1 MRPPSGLEN
10 FPLPFPPPFAKL
22 TPTMTRWNYSA
33 PRVGDLQSPSVTPL
47 TPAGNWKSP
56 ARLPALLLL
65 LALLCAAV
73 TSTRAAAPFELKDGD
88 RVIFLG
94 DTLIEREQTYGWI
107 ELMLTT
113 RFPDRNVTFR
123 NLGWSADLPDG
134 ESRLGLSLAQAGVE
148 PAGEAW
154 KLLQK
159 QIEETKPTVAF
170 IGYGMAASF
179 DGAAGLPKFK
189 ADYERLLDTIE
200 KLSPGCRLVLLSPIK
215 HEKLPAPLP
224 DPAKHNEQLD
234 LYTKAIGEIATARKG
249 AFVSMSLQ
257 FETMARPLF
266 NQAAS
271 QVKLTENGI
280 HLSAQGYE
288 MAALTLTVR
297 LGMTR
302 PGGDETWSRTPT
314 GETLRQVILRKNEFF
329 FHRSRPANM
338 AYIFGFRKREQGKN
352 AVEMPQFDP
361 LIAAEEKKI
370 RELCKHLND
379 ASFKPGPEL
388 QPAALLGKAAAA
400 KHTPQPTP
408 EFTVADGLEVT
419 LWAENPHLAKPIQIN
434 FDPQGRLWVASSE
447 VYPQIE
453 PGQAAHDKIVVLEDT
468 KGAGK
473 ADKATVFADNMLIPT
488 GLAPGDGGVYVAQST
503 ELLHLKDTDG
513 DGKADVRR
521 IVLSSFGTEDTHHN
535 LHTLRWGPD
544 GRLWM
549 NQSIYTRS
557 EVETPH
563 GVVRLRS
570 GGIMRFEPA
579 SQKLEVIF
587 KGWVN
592 AWGHQFD
599 EFGQSFVTD
608 GAGGGGINWG
618 LPGAMYQ
625 TYARARRILPSVS
638 PGGYPKFA
646 SLEIIRS
653 THFPADWQ
661 GRVVTCD
668 FRANRVTSFS
678 ITEQGAGYITKQ
690 EADICRTS
698 NNTFRPIDVK
708 LGPDGALYI
717 ADWSNPII
725 NHGEVDF
732 RDPRRD
738 REHGRIWRVSVK
750 GKAGLKNP
758 ALAKATTTTLL
769 NELLSPNHF
778 TSSQATRLLVEK
790 GSAAV
795 APELKTWTAKL
806 KTEKEQLAALWIHQ
820 SLNVP
825 APELL
830 TQLLGA
836 QDGRIRAAAVRALSF
851 VTSRPA
857 QPVRV
862 ADANG
867 TVSTYLADTGAAL
880 AESDTVA
887 RLAKL
892 VTDPHP
898 RVRMEAVRALAKFPS
913 AKSAELV
920 LSAVNTIGA
929 DTFLDYAVWLS
940 INELAQP
947 FLAALESGAWSPDSP
962 AKQQQLEFA
971 MKALDP
977 ALASSSVAKILAA
990 KPLTKDGSGPWI
1002 ELIGAAGGPA
1012 EINRLWEQIV
1022 QRDFTDAALN
1032 RALAA
1037 LTSAARLRN
1046 VKPAGD
1052 SARGLA
1058 LLSYANLT
1066 TRVAYVNLLGAWKN
1080 PGAAFA
1086 EMIKAASTENTP
1098 AEVRTALFAA
1108 FRELGAIPPVLGALQ
1123 PLTAKTSPV
1132 FVRRA
1137 AAVTLASLQPA
1148 KFADLALDELAETKT
1163 EAEALDLW
1171 RGVLATKGAA
1181 KSFGEKV
1188 GSRTALPPHVASAG
1202 LRAAREGAQPDPTLV
1217 ASLTKLANITA
1228 LSPDKLTPA
1237 KLKELADLALK
1248 SGDPARGER
1257 VYRRAELGCV
1267 LCHSI
1272 GGVGGKVGPDM
1283 TSLGAAAPADYL
1295 VESVLLPNAKIK
1307 EGFHGINVET
1317 KDDLEYSGILVRETG
1332 QEVVLRNAQNQ
1343 EVSVAKSNIRKRANA
1358 SQSLMPAGLLD
1369 TLPESDR
1376 NDLVAFLSRLGKAG
1390 DYDASK
1396 GGVARVW
1403 RVLPVTHRMDQGG
1416 WDKITKG
1423 DFTAKWTA
1431 MESGIGEQTWKP
1443 LTSLVNGALAKADFA
1458 PSNMPGHVTLTSVF
1472 AATTFTLAKPGQ
1484 VTLAVDGI
1492 AKPEVW
1498 VNGQKLT
1505 KLANQFPAGTHT
1517 VVLRLDGAK
1526 LPESVRL
1533 KSADVSWALN

>member
-1 MRPPSGLEN
+1 
-10 FPLPFPPPFAKL
+10 
-22 TPTMTRWNYSA
+22 MTRWFTS
-33 PRVGDLQSPSVTPL
+33 
-47 TPAGNWKSP
+47 
-56 ARLPALLLL
+56 L
-65 LALLCAAV
+65 LALACAAI
-73 TSTRAAAPFELKDGD
+73 TSVSAAAPFELKDGD

-94 DTLIEREQTYGWI
+94 DTLIEREQHYGWI

-123 NLGWSADLPDG
+123 NLGWSADLPNG
-134 ESRLGLSLAQAGVE
+134 ESRLGLSLTQAGVE
-148 PAGEAW
+148 PEGEAW

-179 DGAAGLPKFK
+179 AGEAGLPKFK
-189 ADYERLLDTIE
+189 EDYNRLLDAIE
-200 KLSPGCRLVLLSPIK
+200 KISPGCRLVLLSPIK
-215 HEKLPAPLP
+215 HEKSPAPLP

-234 LYTKAIGEIATARKG
+234 LYTRTIGVMAAARK
-249 AFVSMSLQ
+249 ASFVSQFRGLNGGPLPRVTSTDLPGVYPMS
-257 FETMARPLF
+257 
-266 NQAAS
+266 AAS
-271 QVKLTENGI
+271 VTENGI
-280 HLSAQGYE
+280 HLTG
-288 MAALTLTVR
+288 AAYAKLALVICAELTGKLMSPAT
-297 LGMTR
+297 LNQTA
-302 PGGDETWSRTPT
+302 ES
-314 GETLRQVILRKNEFF
+314 LRQVILRKNEFY

-352 AVEMPQFDP
+352 AVEMPQFEP

-408 EFTVADGLEVT
+408 EFTVADGFEVT

-453 PGQAAHDKIVVLEDT
+453 PGQAAHDKIIVLEDT
-468 KGAGK
+468 TGAGK
-473 ADKATVFADNMLIPT
+473 ADKHTVFAEGLLIPT
-488 GLAPGDGGVYVAQST
+488 GVIPGDGGCYVAQST
-503 ELLHLKDTDG
+503 ELLHFKQTDPKKFVG
-513 DGKADVRR
+513 DQRR

-653 THFPADWQ
+653 QHFPADWQ

-738 REHGRIWRVSVK
+738 REHGRIWRVAAK

-758 ALAKATTTTLL
+758 ELAKANAGALL

-790 GSAAV
+790 GTAAV

-820 SLNVP
+820 SLNIP

-830 TQLLGA
+830 TKLLAA

-851 VTSRPA
+851 ATTAPTK
-857 QPVRV
+857 PVLV

-867 TVSTYLADTGAAL
+867 TASTYLADTGAAFT
-880 AESDTVA
+880 ESDTVT

-892 VTDPHP
+892 VADPHP

-920 LSAVNTIGA
+920 LSAVDTIGA
-929 DTFLDYAVWLS
+929 DGFLDYAVWLS

-947 FLAALESGAWSPDSP
+947 FLAALESGAWVPNSP
-962 AKQQQLEFA
+962 AKQTQLEYA
-971 MKALDP
+971 MKSLDP
-977 ALASSSVAKILAA
+977 ALAASSVAKLLAA
-990 KPLTKDGSGPWI
+990 KPLTKDGAGPWI
-1002 ELIGAAGGPA
+1002 ELIGAAGGPD
-1012 EINRLWEQIV
+1012 EINRLWEQV
-1022 QRDFTDAALN
+1022 VALNFSDAALN
-1032 RALAA
+1032 RSLAA

-1046 VKPAGD
+1046 VKPGGD
-1052 SARGLA
+1052 SSRGLS
-1058 LLSYANLT
+1058 LLSNANLP
-1066 TRVAYVNLLGAWKN
+1066 TRVAFANLLGAWKN

-1086 EMIKAASTENTP
+1086 EMVKLAGTENTP
-1098 AEVRTALFAA
+1098 AEVRVALFAA
-1108 FRELGAIPPVLGALQ
+1108 FRELGAIGPVLGALQ
-1123 PLTAKTSPV
+1123 PMAAKTSPAL
-1132 FVRRA
+1132 VRRA
-1137 AAVTLASLQPA
+1137 AVVTLASLQPA
-1148 KFADLALDELAETKT
+1148 KFADITLDELADTKT

-1188 GSRTALPPHVASAG
+1188 GGRTALPPHVASSG

-1248 SGDPARGER
+1248 VGDPARGER

-1295 VESVLLPNAKIK
+1295 VESLLLPNAKIK
-1307 EGFHGINVET
+1307 EGFHGITVET
-1317 KDDLEYSGILVRETG
+1317 KDDLEYNGILVRETG

-1358 SQSLMPAGLLD
+1358 QTSLMPTGLVD
-1369 TLPESDR
+1369 ALPESER
-1376 NDLVAFLSRLGKAG
+1376 NDLIAFLSRLGKPG

-1431 MESGIGEQTWKP
+1431 MESGIGNHTWST
-1443 LTSLVNGALAKADFA
+1443 LTSRVSGALAKADFTPA
-1458 PSNMPGHVTLTSVF
+1458 NIPPFVTLTGVF
-1472 AATTFTLAKPGQ
+1472 VATTFTVAKPGQ
-1484 VTLAVDGI
+1484 VAFTVDGVS
-1492 AKPEVW
+1492 KPELW
-1498 VNGQKLT
+1498 VNGQKLA
-1505 KLANQFPAGTHT
+1505 KLANEFPAGTHT
-1517 VVLRLDGAK
+1517 IVLRLDGAK

-1533 KSADVSWALN
+1533 KSTDVSWALTP

>member
-1 MRPPSGLEN
+1 MR
-10 FPLPFPPPFAKL
+10 
-22 TPTMTRWNYSA
+22 
-33 PRVGDLQSPSVTPL
+33 
-47 TPAGNWKSP
+47 
-56 ARLPALLLL
+56 RLLFL
-65 LALLCAAV
+65 LAAACLF
-73 TSTRAAAPFELKDGD
+73 TASLRAAAPFELKDGD
-88 RVIFLG
+88 RVVFLG
-94 DTLIEREQTYGWI
+94 DTLMEREQHYGWI

-113 RFPDRNVTFR
+113 RFPDRHVTFR
-123 NLGWSADLPDG
+123 NLGWSADLPNG
-134 ESRLGLSLAQAGVE
+134 ESRLGLSLTQAGNE
-148 PAGEAW
+148 PVGEAW

-179 DGAAGLPKFK
+179 AGEAGLAKFKEDYNRLLDAIEKISPACRFVLLSYGPKPNSYSPEDGGGLPKPTRARLEQLKSYMAAVKQLAETRRLSYVPADDTPIDFGGAHWQHVGK
-189 ADYERLLDTIE
+189 APLTDNWIHYTSNGYRAVARTIE
-200 KLSPGCRLVLLSPIK
+200 FFLFESPEPGKWFTASKSL
-215 HEKLPAPLP
+215 EPLR
-224 DPAKHNEQLD
+224 A
-234 LYTKAIGEIATARKG
+234 
-249 AFVSMSLQ
+249 
-257 FETMARPLF
+257 
-266 NQAAS
+266 
-271 QVKLTENGI
+271 
-280 HLSAQGYE
+280 
-288 MAALTLTVR
+288 
-297 LGMTR
+297 
-302 PGGDETWSRTPT
+302 
-314 GETLRQVILRKNEFF
+314 VILRKNEFY

-338 AYIFGFRKREQGKN
+338 AYIFGFRKREQGQN
-352 AVEMPQFDP
+352 AVEIPQFDP
-361 LIAAEEKKI
+361 LIEAEEKKI
-370 RELCKHLND
+370 FELCKHLND

-388 QPAALLGKAAAA
+388 QPAKLLERAAAA
-400 KHTPQPTP
+400 KFTPQPHP
-408 EFTVADGLEVT
+408 EFTVADGFEVT
-419 LWAENPHLAKPIQIN
+419 LWAENPFLHKPIQIN

-447 VYPQIE
+447 VYPQVE
-453 PGQAAHDKIVVLEDT
+453 PGEAAHDKIIVLEDT

-473 ADKATVFADNMLIPT
+473 ADKATIFADGLLIPT
-488 GLAPGDGGVYVAQST
+488 GVIPGDGGCYVAQST
-503 ELLHLKDTDG
+503 ELLHFKQTDPKKFVG
-513 DGKADVRR
+513 DQRR

-557 EVETPH
+557 EIETPH

-579 SQKLEVIF
+579 SQKLEVVF

-608 GAGGGGINWG
+608 GAGFQGINWG
-618 LPGAMYQ
+618 LPGAMYF
-625 TYARARRILPSVS
+625 TYAKARRTLQSIS
-638 PGGYPKFA
+638 PGNYPKFA

-668 FRANRVTSFS
+668 FRANRVTSFDVA
-678 ITEQGAGYITKQ
+678 EQGAGYVTKQ
-690 EADICRTS
+690 GPDLLRTA

-750 GKAGLKNP
+750 GKAVLKNP
-758 ALAKATTTTLL
+758 LAAVPMTIVRGTGSSISENSFRPASTNVFTPQIATPTLL

-778 TSSQATRLLVEK
+778 NAAQATHLLVEK

-820 SLNVP
+820 ALNLP
-825 APELL
+825 APELQ
-830 TQLLGA
+830 TKLLAA

-851 VTSRPA
+851 ATTAPA
-857 QPVRV
+857 QPVRI

-867 TVSTYLADTGAAL
+867 TASTYLADAGANFSAT
-880 AESDTVA
+880 DTVA

-920 LSAVNTIGA
+920 LSAVDGIGT
-929 DTFLDYAVWLS
+929 DPFLDYAVWLS

-971 MKALDP
+971 MKSLDP
-977 ALASSSVAKILAA
+977 ALAASSVAKILAA
-990 KPLTKDGSGPWI
+990 KPLTKDGNGPWI
-1002 ELIGAAGGPA
+1002 ELIGAAGGQA
-1012 EINRLWEQIV
+1012 EINNLWEKV
-1022 QRDFTDAALN
+1022 ATRDFNDAALI
-1032 RALAA
+1032 RALSSLAQ
-1037 LTSAARLRN
+1037 AARLRN
-1046 VKPAGD
+1046 VKPSGD
-1052 SARGLA
+1052 ASRGIS
-1058 LLSYANLT
+1058 LLYYAT
-1066 TRVAYVNLLGAWKN
+1066 YQERVAFVNLLGAWKN

-1086 EMIKAASTENTP
+1086 EMVKMAGDERTP
-1098 AEVRTALFAA
+1098 AEVRPALFAA
-1108 FRELGAIPPVLGALQ
+1108 FRELGAIGPVLGALQ
-1123 PLTAKTSPV
+1123 PLAAKTSPAAI
-1132 FVRRA
+1132 RRA

-1148 KFADLALDELAETKT
+1148 KFAGLALDELAETKT

-1171 RGVLATKGAA
+1171 RSVLVTKGAA
-1181 KSFGEKV
+1181 KQFADKV
-1188 GSRTALPPHVASAG
+1188 ATKTTLPTHVASSG
-1202 LRAAREGAQPDPTLV
+1202 LRAAREGGQPDPTLV
-1217 ASLTKLANITA
+1217 AALTKLANITA
-1228 LSPDKLTPA
+1228 LSPDKLTPE

-1248 SGDPARGER
+1248 TGDPARGER
-1257 VYRRAELGCV
+1257 VYRRAELGCT

-1307 EGFHGINVET
+1307 EGFHSTVITT
-1317 KDDLEYSGILVRETG
+1317 KDDQEFSGILVRETG
-1332 QEVVLRNAQNQ
+1332 QELILRNAQNL
-1343 EVSVAKSNIRKRANA
+1343 EVSVAKNNVAKRANGL
-1358 SQSLMPAGLLD
+1358 SLMPSGLVD
-1369 TLPESDR
+1369 ALPESER
-1376 NDLVAFLSRLGKAG
+1376 NDLIAFLSRLGKPG

-1431 MESGIGEQTWKP
+1431 MESGIGEHTWTT
-1443 LTSLVNGALAKADFA
+1443 LTSQVNGALSKADFGPLA
-1458 PSNMPGHVTLTSVF
+1458 DVPKHVTLTSVF
-1472 AATTFTLAKPGQ
+1472 VGTTFTLAKAGQ
-1484 VTLAVDGI
+1484 VTLSVEGANTADAWLNGSK
-1492 AKPEVW
+1492 AKVMAPGAKQ
-1498 VNGQKLT
+1498 NLALT
-1505 KLANQFPAGTHT
+1505 SQLPAGTHT
-1517 VVLRLDGAK
+1517 IVIRLDGAK

-1533 KSADVSWALN
+1533 KSTDVSWALN

>member
-1 MRPPSGLEN
+1 MRQDGGMKS
-10 FPLPFPPPFAKL
+10 FFA
-22 TPTMTRWNYSA
+22 
-33 PRVGDLQSPSVTPL
+33 
-47 TPAGNWKSP
+47 
-56 ARLPALLLL
+56 ALFLLGSFGWL
-65 LALLCAAV
+65 
-73 TSTRAAAPFELKDGD
+73 SAAPFELKDGD

-94 DTLIEREQTYGWI
+94 DTLIEREQSYGWI

-123 NLGWSADLPDG
+123 NLGWSADMPDG

-159 QIEETKPTVAF
+159 QIEEARPTVAF

-224 DPAKHNEQLD
+224 DSTKHNEQLAQYD
-234 LYTKAIGEIATARKG
+234 LAIKSIAAQRKAR
-249 AFVSMSLQ
+249 FVSFLDLHNTEPMKSS
-257 FETMARPLF
+257 PLK
-266 NQAAS
+266 Q
-271 QVKLTENGI
+271 TENGI
-280 HLSAQGYE
+280 HLSSMGYQ
-288 MAALTLTVR
+288 AAATYLEGMLFGMPGTWWGKLTAVE
-297 LGMTR
+297 
-302 PGGDETWSRTPT
+302 P
-314 GETLRQVILRKNEFF
+314 LRQVILRKNEFF

-379 ASFKPGPEL
+379 ANFKPGPEL
-388 QPAALLGKAAAA
+388 APAPLRGKPAAA

-408 EFTVADGLEVT
+408 EFTVADGFEVT
-419 LWAENPHLAKPIQIN
+419 LWAENPLLAKPIQMN
-434 FDPQGRLWVASSE
+434 FDAQGRLWVASSE

-453 PGQAAHDKIVVLEDT
+453 PGQAAHDKIIVLEDSN
-468 KGAGK
+468 GGGR

-521 IVLSSFGTEDTHHN
+521 VVLSSFGTEDTHHN

-570 GGIMRFEPA
+570 GGVFRFEPA

-592 AWGHQFD
+592 SWGHQFD
-599 EFGQSFVTD
+599 EFGQSFMTD
-608 GAGGGGINWG
+608 GAGGAGINWG

-625 TYARARRILPSVS
+625 TYARARRILGSVS

-678 ITEQGAGYITKQ
+678 ITDQGAGYITKQ

-738 REHGRIWRVSVK
+738 REHGRIWRVSAK
-750 GKAGLKNP
+750 GKPAAKP
-758 ALAKATTTTLL
+758 VALAKASTATLL

-778 TSSQATRLLVEK
+778 NSSQATRLLVEK

-795 APELKTWTAKL
+795 APELKAWTAKL
-806 KTEKEQLAALWIHQ
+806 KDEKQQLAALWIHQ
-820 SLNVP
+820 SLNIP
-825 APELL
+825 APELV
-830 TQLLGA
+830 TQLLSA
-836 QDGRIRAAAVRALSF
+836 KDGRIRAAAVRALSF
-851 VTSRPA
+851 VTTMPA
-857 QPVRV
+857 KPVLI
-862 ADANG
+862 ADASG
-867 TVSTYLADTGAAL
+867 TASTYLADTGATFS
-880 AESDTVA
+880 ETDTVA

-929 DTFLDYAVWLS
+929 DPFLDYAVWLS

-947 FLAALESGAWSPDSP
+947 FLAMLESGAWSPDSP
-962 AKQQQLEFA
+962 AKQGQLEFA
-971 MKALDP
+971 MRALDP

-990 KPLTKDGSGPWI
+990 KPLTNDGAGPWI
-1002 ELIGAAGGPA
+1002 ELIGAAGGSD
-1012 EINRLWEQIV
+1012 EINRLWEQV
-1022 QRDFTDAALN
+1022 VARNFTDAALN

-1046 VKPAGD
+1046 VKPSGD
-1052 SARGLA
+1052 SSRGLP
-1058 LLSYANLT
+1058 LLSNANLS
-1066 TRVAYVNLLGAWKN
+1066 TRVAFVNLLGAWKN

-1086 EMIKAASTENTP
+1086 EMVKLAADERALP
-1098 AEVRTALFAA
+1098 EVRTAVFAA

-1123 PLTAKTSPV
+1123 PLAAKTSPAS
-1132 FVRRA
+1132 VRRA

-1148 KFADLALDELAETKT
+1148 KFADLALDELAETKN

-1181 KSFGEKV
+1181 KEFGAKV
-1188 GSRTALPPHVASAG
+1188 GSRTALPPHVASSG

-1217 ASLTKLANITA
+1217 ASLTKLANITT

-1248 SGDPARGER
+1248 VGDPARGER
-1257 VYRRAELGCV
+1257 VYRRAELGCT

-1295 VESVLLPNAKIK
+1295 LESLLLPNAKIK
-1307 EGFHGINVET
+1307 EGFHGITVET
-1317 KDDLEYSGILVRETG
+1317 KDDLEYNGILVRETG

-1358 SQSLMPAGLLD
+1358 QSSLMPTGLLD
-1369 TLPESDR
+1369 TVSESDR
-1376 NDLVAFLSRLGKAG
+1376 NDLVAFLSRLGKPG

-1396 GGVARVW
+1396 GGVARFW

-1416 WDKITKG
+1416 WEKIIKG
-1423 DFTAKWTA
+1423 DLTAKWTA
-1431 MESGIGEQTWKP
+1431 MESGIGNHTWST
-1443 LTSLVNGALAKADFA
+1443 LTSQVSGALAKADFT
-1458 PSNMPGHVTLTSVF
+1458 PTNIPPYVTLTSVF
-1472 AATTFTLAKPGQ
+1472 VATTFTLAKPGP
-1484 VTLAVDGI
+1484 VTLAVDGL
-1492 AKPEVW
+1492 AKPELW

-1505 KLANQFPAGTHT
+1505 KLANSFPAGTHII
-1517 VVLRLDGAK
+1517 VLRLDGAK
-1526 LPESVRL
+1526 LPDSVRL
-1533 KSADVSWALN
+1533 KSTDVSWSLN

>member
-1 MRPPSGLEN
+1 
-10 FPLPFPPPFAKL
+10 
-22 TPTMTRWNYSA
+22 MTRWF
-33 PRVGDLQSPSVTPL
+33 L
-47 TPAGNWKSP
+47 TA
-56 ARLPALLLL
+56 
-65 LALLCAAV
+65 LALACAAV

-88 RVIFLG
+88 RVVFLG
-94 DTLIEREQTYGWI
+94 DTLIEREQHYGWI

-123 NLGWSADLPDG
+123 NLGWSADTPAG
-134 ESRLGLSLAQAGVE
+134 ESRLGLSLRQAGLE
-148 PAGEAW
+148 PEGEGW
-154 KLLQK
+154 ELLQK
-159 QIEETKPTVAF
+159 QIADARPTVAF
-170 IGYGMAASF
+170 IGYGMASSF

-200 KLSPGCRLVLLSPIK
+200 QLSPGCRLVLLSPIK
-215 HEKLPAPLP
+215 HEKLPGPLP
-224 DPAKHNEQLD
+224 DPAKHNEQVAAYAHATQD
-234 LYTKAIGEIATARKG
+234 LATQRKAH
-249 AFVSMSLQ
+249 FVS
-257 FETMARPLF
+257 LF
-266 NQAAS
+266 TPDLFDRFAPGSNGEAQPI
-271 QVKLTENGI
+271 TDDGI
-280 HLSAQGYE
+280 HLTYYGYFK
-288 MAALTLTVR
+288 AASRIVTG
-297 LGMTR
+297 LGLALN
-302 PGGDETWSRTPT
+302 GGEFRSKDKD
-314 GETLRQVILRKNEFF
+314 TLRQVILRKNEFF

-338 AYIFGFRKREQGKN
+338 AYIFGFRKREQGNN

-379 ASFKPGPEL
+379 ANFKPGPEL
-388 QPAALLGKAAAA
+388 QPAPLRGKAAAA
-400 KHTPQPTP
+400 KHTPQPRP
-408 EFTVADGLEVT
+408 EFTVADGFEVT

-434 FDPQGRLWVASSE
+434 FDPQGRLWLASSE

-453 PGQAAHDKIVVLEDT
+453 PGQAAHDKIIVLEDT

-503 ELLHLKDTDG
+503 ELLHLKDTNG

-521 IVLSSFGTEDTHHN
+521 VVLSSFGTEDTHHN

-549 NQSIYTRS
+549 SQSIYTRS

-570 GGIMRFEPA
+570 GGVFRFEPA
-579 SQKLEVIF
+579 SQKLEVVF

-592 AWGHQFD
+592 SWGHQFD
-599 EFGQSFVTD
+599 EFGQSFLTD
-608 GAGGGGINWG
+608 GAGFQGINWG
-618 LPGAMYQ
+618 LPGAMYF
-625 TYARARRILPSVS
+625 TYAKARRILPSVS
-638 PGGYPKFA
+638 PGNYPKFA

-668 FRANRVTSFS
+668 FRANRVTSFDVS
-678 ITEQGAGYITKQ
+678 ESGAGYVTKQ
-690 EADICRTS
+690 GPDICRTA

-750 GKAGLKNP
+750 SKAGLQNP
-758 ALAKATTTTLL
+758 ALANASTTALL

-778 TSSQATRLLVEK
+778 NSSQATRLHVEK

-795 APELKTWTAKL
+795 ARELKTWTAKL

-820 SLNVP
+820 SLNIP

-830 TQLLGA
+830 TKLLGA
-836 QDGRIRAAAVRALSF
+836 QDGRIRAAAVRALSYA
-851 VTSRPA
+851 TTAPA
-857 QPVRV
+857 QPVRI

-867 TVSTYLADTGAAL
+867 TASTYLADAGASF

-887 RLAKL
+887 RIAKL
-892 VTDPHP
+892 VADPHP
-898 RVRMEAVRALAKFPS
+898 RVRMEVVRALAKFPS
-913 AKSAELV
+913 AKSVELV
-920 LSAVNTIGA
+920 LSAVGGIGS
-929 DTFLDYAVWLS
+929 DPFLDYAVWLS

-962 AKQQQLEFA
+962 AKQKQLEFA

-1012 EINRLWEQIV
+1012 EINRLWEQV
-1022 QRDFTDAALN
+1022 AKHDFSDAALV
-1032 RALAA
+1032 RALNA

-1052 SARGLA
+1052 GSRATA
-1058 LLSYANLT
+1058 LFYYAT
-1066 TRVAYVNLLGAWKN
+1066 YPTRVAAVELMGAWKN

-1086 EMIKAASTENTP
+1086 EMVKLAGDEKTP
-1098 AEVRTALFAA
+1098 AEVRTATFAA
-1108 FRELGAIPPVLGALQ
+1108 FRELGAIGPVLGALQ
-1123 PLTAKTSPV
+1123 PLAAKTSPAP
-1132 FVRRA
+1132 VRRA

-1148 KFADLALDELAETKT
+1148 KFADLALDELADTKT
-1163 EAEALDLW
+1163 DAEALDFW

-1181 KSFGEKV
+1181 RSFGEKV
-1188 GSRTALPPHVASAG
+1188 ASRTALPAHVATAG
-1202 LRAAREGAQPDPTLV
+1202 LRAAREAAQPDATLV

-1248 SGDPARGER
+1248 AGDPARGEQ

-1307 EGFHGINVET
+1307 EGFHGITIET

-1343 EVSVAKSNIRKRANA
+1343 EVSVAKANIRKRANA
-1358 SQSLMPAGLLD
+1358 SQSLMPTGLLD
-1369 TLPESDR
+1369 TVSEGDR
-1376 NDLVAFLSRLGKAG
+1376 NDLVAFLSRLGKPG

-1423 DFTAKWTA
+1423 DFTAKWTP
-1431 MESGIGEQTWKP
+1431 MESGIGEHTWRP
-1443 LTSLVNGALAKADFA
+1443 ATSLVSGALAKPDFA
-1458 PSNMPGHVTLTSVF
+1458 PGSAPVHVTFTSVF
-1472 AATTFTLAKPGQ
+1472 VATTFTLAKPGA
-1484 VTLAVDGI
+1484 VTLNVEGANTTDAWLNGNK
-1492 AKPEVW
+1492 AK
-1498 VNGQKLT
+1498 VNTPGAKGALALT
-1505 KLANQFPAGTHT
+1505 SQLPAGTHT
-1517 VVLRLDGAK
+1517 VILRLDGAK
-1526 LPESVRL
+1526 LPDIVRV
-1533 KSADVSWALN
+1533 KSADVSWSLN